1 MLRLVDK
8 SFAVLLFIGA
18 ALHAYGSLV
27 GYPIG
32 SEVLVWAL
40 SGSLSAGLIA
50 VLNLVRANR
59 PHDHTLAWIG
69 VGSSL
74 CWAAVALGF
83 GNAIGNPIDPRVLW
97 HVLAALA
104 LAGFGLRQLSMRL
117 APARAM

>member
-8 SFAVLLFIGA
+8 SFAALLFIGA
-18 ALHAYGSLV
+18 ALHAYGSLM
-27 GYPIG
+27 GYQLG
-32 SEVLVWAL
+32 SEVLVWAF

-50 VLNLVRANR
+50 VLNFVRANR
-59 PHDHTLAWIG
+59 PHDHTLAWIA

-83 GNAIGNPIDPRVLW
+83 GNAIGNLIDPRVLW

-104 LAGFGLRQLSMRL
+104 LAGFGLRQLSTRL
-117 APARAM
+117 TPARAM

>member
-8 SFAVLLFIGA
+8 SFAVLLFVAA

-27 GYPIG
+27 GYPLG

-40 SGSLSAGLIA
+40 SGTLSAGLIA
-50 VLNLVRANR
+50 VLNFVRANR
-59 PHDHTLAWIG
+59 PHDHTLAWIA

-83 GNAIGNPIDPRVLW
+83 GNAIGNLIDPRVLW

-104 LAGFGLRQLSMRL
+104 LAGFGLRQLSTRL
-117 APARAM
+117 TPARAM

>member
-8 SFAVLLFIGA
+8 SFAVLLFVGA

-27 GYPIG
+27 GYPLG

-40 SGSLSAGLIA
+40 SGTLSAGLIA
-50 VLNLVRANR
+50 VLNFVRANR
-59 PHDHTLAWIG
+59 PHDQTLAWITA
-69 VGSSL
+69 GSSL

-83 GNAIGNPIDPRVLW
+83 GVAIGNPIDPRVLW

-104 LAGFGLRQLSMRL
+104 LAGFGLRQLSVSRM
-117 APARAM
+117 PARAT